1 MNQLRI
7 TKPIGWRGAALM
19 PVAALL
25 VHQLRY
31 LLAFGPDSGHALAA
45 QGHGYLSSLAP
56 WIALVAAVGVG
67 GLFARFVSAWRGKV
81 PEHARSTSTLMIWV
95 AASLALVALYTGQE
109 LLEGFF
115 ATGHPGG
122 IGGVLGGG
130 GWWAIPAAHTV
141 ALALVLLLRGADVLT
156 ELIAGRRLRSVRR
169 APRISAPAI
178 PRVLGRRLAPLARA
192 AAGRAPPL
200 FAAS

>member
-1 MNQLRI
+1 M
-7 TKPIGWRGAALM
+7 LM

-31 LLAFGPDSGHALAA
+31 LLAFGPDSGHALAE

-56 WIALVAAVGVG
+56 WIALLAAVGVG
-67 GLFARFVSAWRGKV
+67 SLLARFINAWRGKA
-81 PEHARSTSTLMIWV
+81 PEHARSTSTLMIWL
-95 AASLALVALYTGQE
+95 AASLALIALYTGQE

-122 IGGVLGGG
+122 LAGVLGGG
-130 GWWAIPAAHTV
+130 GWWAIPAAHAV
-141 ALALVLLLRGADVLT
+141 ALALALLMRGADVLT
-156 ELIAGRRLRSVRR
+156 ELIAARRTRSVRR
-169 APRISAPAI
+169 APRVAAPAT
-178 PRVLGRRLAPLARA
+178 PRALGPRLAPLARA

-200 FAAS
+200 RAAS